1 MKNLKNLTKIII
13 SLLILIG
20 SIFVIKIA
28 SLESLRSWVNDFGNS
43 APLMY
48 ILLYTIL
55 PIFFFPVPIF
65 VLVAGILFGIWNGFI
80 YTMIGCT
87 LNSTIMFYL
96 GRFLGQDFFEKLIS
110 KIQPNLKNRLLHSE
124 QKSLFYLFFILRLV
138 PLVSYNLIN
147 YVAGFTKISYLNY
160 IITTILGIIPGMLV
174 FLNTGDKSLN
184 TNSSE
189 FIVSIFLLI
198 ALVLVSTV
206 FAKIYVN
213 RGNDDFDNN
222 SNI

>member
-20 SIFVIKIA
+20 SIFIIKIA
-28 SLESLRSWVNDFGNS
+28 SFESLRNWVNEFGNS
-43 APLMY
+43 APIVY

-65 VLVAGILFGIWNGFI
+65 VLVAGILFGIWKGFI
-80 YTMIGCT
+80 YTMIGCI

-96 GRFLGQDFFEKLIS
+96 GRFLGQDFFEKLIL
-110 KIQPNLKNRLLHSE
+110 KIQTNLKKRLLHSE

-198 ALVLVSTV
+198 ALILVSTI
-206 FAKIYVN
+206 FAKIYIN

>member
-206 FAKIYVN
+206 FAKIYIN